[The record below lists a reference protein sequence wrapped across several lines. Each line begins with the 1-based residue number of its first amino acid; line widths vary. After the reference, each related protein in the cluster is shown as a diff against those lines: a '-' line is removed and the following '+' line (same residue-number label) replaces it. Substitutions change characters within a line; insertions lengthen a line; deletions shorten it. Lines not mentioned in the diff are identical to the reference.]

1 MGDSQS
7 LKIRIGLERAVR
19 SPLKLIPRNWSLP
32 ILQGPL
38 RGTRWIVG
46 SQRHAFWLG
55 FYEPAMQRRIA
66 GGICRGGVFYDI
78 GANVGFYSLL
88 ASNLIDPGKVFAFEP
103 LPVNISYLRRHLE
116 LNRRRNVEVLEIAI
130 SDLEGEACFE
140 EEATGSMGRLADQ
153 GKLCVRTSTLD
164 ALLQAQKIPPPD
176 YIKMD
181 IEGEELRALLGAAD
195 CFRKYKPNLYLA
207 THGRE
212 VHQDCCRLLRSW
224 QFDIE
229 AVREQSDDRAELF
242 AKASSN
248 IR

>member
-1 MGDSQS
+1 
-7 LKIRIGLERAVR
+7 
-19 SPLKLIPRNWSLP
+19 
-32 ILQGPL
+32 
-38 RGTRWIVG
+38 
-46 SQRHAFWLG
+46 
-55 FYEPAMQRRIA
+55 MQRRIA